1 MHKNVLKYKSVYG
14 EGGQCAANT
23 CMQLRKICNHPFLFP
38 KIENED
44 QPSLSDLLFTESGK
58 MQVLDK
64 LVTKLLKEDHK
75 ILIFSQFTTMLDI
88 IQDYC
93 THKDIEVSRI
103 DGSKTLDER

>member
-1 MHKNVLKYKSVYG
+1 
-14 EGGQCAANT
+14 
-23 CMQLRKICNHPFLFP
+23 
-38 KIENED
+38 
-44 QPSLSDLLFTESGK
+44 